1 MPIIP
6 LTIVHDLVKLERSVA
21 AFVIYTYIWSL
32 AGGEGLNASLQA
44 IGEGTGFSRSTVSKA
59 LRILNRRNLVR
70 SANSVHYLV
79 TPT

>member
-6 LTIVHDLVKLERSVA
+6 LDIVHDLVKLERSVA
-21 AFVIYTYIWSL
+21 AFVVYSFIWSQ
-32 AGGEGLNASLQA
+32 ADAHGLTASLQA
-44 IGEGTGFSRSTVSKA
+44 IGERTGFSKSTVHKA

-70 SANSVHYLV
+70 SENSVHYLV